1 MKGFS
6 YYIVIIFLFLTNS
19 LSAQVNAPDI
29 ECVSNDTV
37 FWSIP
42 INNCG
47 TFNSYDLYF
56 ATTLNGP
63 YSLLASVNNN
73 TQFFFYHNN
82 PNNTTFYY
90 YMEGNYNCPGETV
103 LQSDTINNLPLLAF
117 PIDRVTVVGNLTFIE
132 WIPAQNTFAYII
144 YKDTDI
150 GTVPI
155 DTVYGVN
162 SYTDLNSDP
171 NNQAETYY
179 VVSLDECGS
188 TSVFNDPHNSI
199 HLDTLLDP
207 CTQTITL
214 DWNFYQNWPGGI
226 ASHEIWVGVNGA
238 APQIVTTIGGDENS
252 FDFTDTND
260 GDTYCFII
268 NAIQSNSTV
277 SAQSNQVCLQA
288 DIVQP
293 NDDLQLRNVSVG
305 GGGQVTITWSSQ
317 SNAEFVTTN
326 VSQANSNDIYSLI
339 SSEPAIPP
347 VLPIESYSYETNL
360 TGFNKLFYQV
370 STIDE
375 CGVTTNSN
383 YGSTIYLSG
392 IPLSN
397 NTNQVTWTD
406 FDIEGADLVKY
417 ELFRVVDGDIEEILL
432 MDETIPQHIDDVDA
446 GNANE
451 TVVCY
456 FVVASATITL
466 FDGSIDLIKSRS
478 NTFCIQQTSKVWVPN
493 AFAPDGAN
501 KEFKPVVVFGQN
513 AAYLMEI
520 YDRWGRV
527 VFTSTEIENGWLGKD
542 GDGLAAQGVYVYR
555 IRLEQLEGEV
565 IEKRGSVVLLR

>member
-1 MKGFS
+1 MFWGG
-6 YYIVIIFLFLTNS
+6 I
-19 LSAQVNAPDI
+19 AQGQVNAPDI
-29 ECVSNDTV
+29 QCVSNDSV

-42 INNCG
+42 FNNCG
-47 TFNSYDLYF
+47 PFISYDLYS
-56 ATTLNGP
+56 ATNINGP
-63 YSLLASVNNN
+63 YSLLSSITNN
-73 TQFFFYHNN
+73 TQYFFFHDN
-82 PNNTTFYY
+82 PGNNTYYY

-117 PIDRVTVVGNLTFIE
+117 PINRVTIVGNTTLIE
-132 WIPAQNTFAYII
+132 WLPAQDAFAYII

-155 DTVYGVN
+155 DTVYGAN
-162 SYTDLNSDP
+162 SYTDLSSDP
-171 NNQAETYY
+171 NNQVESYY
-179 VVSLDECGS
+179 VVSLNECGS
-188 TSVFNDPHNSI
+188 TSIFNDPHNSI
-199 HLDTLLDP
+199 FLDTLLDP
-207 CTQTITL
+207 CTQTISL

-238 APQIVTTIGGDENS
+238 TPQVVETIGGGSNS

-268 NAIQSNSTV
+268 NAVSTDPTV
-277 SAQSNQVCLQA
+277 SSQSNQVCLQA
-288 DIVQP
+288 DVVQP
-293 NDDLQLRNVSVG
+293 NDDLLLRNVSVG

-317 SNAEFVTTN
+317 SDAEFILTN
-326 VSQANSNDIYSLI
+326 VAQSNQNGNYSLV

-347 VLPIESYSYETNL
+347 VPPIETYTYDTDVTSL
-360 TGFNKLFYQV
+360 NKLFYQV
-370 STIDE
+370 STVDE
-375 CGVTTNSN
+375 CGVETTSN
-383 YGSTIYLSG
+383 YGSTIFLSG
-392 IPLSN
+392 IPLPD

-406 FDIEGADLVKY
+406 FDIEGADLIKY
-417 ELFRVVDGDIEEILL
+417 ELFRVVNGDIEEILL
-432 MDETIPQHIDDVDA
+432 LDDTFTQHIDDVDA

-466 FDGSIDLIKSRS
+466 SDGSTDLIQSRS
-478 NTFCIQQTSKVWVPN
+478 NTFCIQQTGKVWVPN

-520 YDRWGRV
+520 YDRWGRL
-527 VFTSTEIENGWLGKD
+527 VFSSTEVENGWLGKD
-542 GDGLAAQGVYVYR
+542 GDKLAPQGVYVYR
-555 IRLEQLEGEV
+555 IRLEQLEGEA
-565 IEKRGSVVLLR
+565 IEKNGSVVLLR